1 MLSNDRLKNLH
12 KNLDAL
18 NLPDD
23 ELLEQLFPEKLKIFS
38 QLRAVE
44 AELNNTLHLKFNTFR
59 EDLIKSMNS

>member
-38 QLRAVE
+38 
-44 AELNNTLHLKFNTFR
+44 
-59 EDLIKSMNS
+59 